1 MKVRTPKVWESLPA
15 AQREKI
21 EAYCREVATEAARMT
36 TERDARLMLDIYIKM
51 VCWTLHEVFG
61 FGEKRLTMF
70 LVNHSNLFWDQK
82 RRVAD
87 GTQVAF
93 LNETMAGIFRKNGF
107 PQRIFDKMLGAL
119 DPVFEEG

>member
-21 EAYCREVATEAARMT
+21 EEYCRGVALEAARMT
-36 TERDARLMLDIYIKM
+36 SERDARIMLDIYIKM

-70 LVNHSNLFWDQK
+70 LVNHSNLFRDQC
-82 RRVAD
+82 RRVKD

-107 PQRIFDKMLGAL
+107 PQRIFDKLLGEIA
-119 DPVFEEG
+119 PFEED

>member
-1 MKVRTPKVWESLPA
+1 
-15 AQREKI
+15 
-21 EAYCREVATEAARMT
+21 
-36 TERDARLMLDIYIKM
+36 M

-119 DPVFEEG
+119 DAPEEG